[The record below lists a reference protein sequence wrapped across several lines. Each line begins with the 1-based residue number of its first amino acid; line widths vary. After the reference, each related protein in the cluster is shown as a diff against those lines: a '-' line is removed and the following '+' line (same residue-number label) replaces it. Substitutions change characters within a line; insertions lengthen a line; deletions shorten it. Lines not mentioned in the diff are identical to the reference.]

1 MIKFQSKFSHIYI
14 EKQVENL
21 SLSKLIIS
29 KFNHSKIIKI
39 DHYKDIFNR
48 VRQDFQVQKK
58 AMNLILA
65 RKTEPLLYPASDM
78 VQDYKNPNSL
88 NQNVLIGV
96 FLIHSIIFRTLN
108 GMSPKSLSFSR
119 DTNKTSSLLSGKL
132 ITITLSL

>member
-78 VQDYKNPNSL
+78 VQDYKN
-88 NQNVLIGV
+88 
-96 FLIHSIIFRTLN
+96 TK
-108 GMSPKSLSFSR
+108 MDCMLSSE
-119 DTNKTSSLLSGKL
+119 
-132 ITITLSL
+132 